1 VYGADQYVKAAYEDT
16 LLDIAR
22 RYSVGYE
29 EIRRANPS
37 LDLWIPGAGA
47 DVLVPGRRI
56 LPPGPHEGIVVNL
69 PEHRLYYYPRPQ
81 RHEKPQVITFP
92 VSVGKMDWRTPIGE
106 TQIISKLKDPT
117 WHPPPSVLKEHAER
131 GDPLPK
137 VVPAGPDNP
146 LGEYAMRLAIH
157 PGDYLIHGTNN
168 PQAVGMAVTHGCI
181 RLYPEDIEALF
192 KIVPVGTKV
201 WLINEPVKV
210 AYVDGELLLEAHP
223 QIDAEGQPMEPD
235 LDMLSLRL
243 DHALGSTT
251 AAINWDLARETLQS
265 AVGMPTLVGLE
276 ADPDAPAGA
285 APAAAPQAA
294 GADAAMAP
302 PGAAADAAVSP
313 HSGSADTA
321 APAPVPRTITLP
333 APQAPAATPA
343 AQSAIPMPAP
353 DPATSAPSPPEPH
366 P

>member
-1 VYGADQYVKAAYEDT
+1 
-16 LLDIAR
+16 
-22 RYSVGYE
+22 
-29 EIRRANPS
+29 
-37 LDLWIPGAGA
+37 
-47 DVLVPGRRI
+47 
-56 LPPGPHEGIVVNL
+56 
-69 PEHRLYYYPRPQ
+69 
-81 RHEKPQVITFP
+81 
-92 VSVGKMDWRTPIGE
+92 
-106 TQIISKLKDPT
+106 
-117 WHPPPSVLKEHAER
+117 VLKEHAER

-192 KIVPVGTKV
+192 KIVPMGTKV

-265 AVGMPTLVGLE
+265 AVGMPTLVGLQ
-276 ADPDAPAGA
+276 ADLDAPAA
-285 APAAAPQAA
+285 TAPAPAPPA
-294 GADAAMAP
+294 GADAAMPAQT
-302 PGAAADAAVSP
+302 GAGDAA
-313 HSGSADTA
+313 
-321 APAPVPRTITLP
+321 APVPRTITMP
-333 APQAPAATPA
+333 APPAAPATPA
-343 AQSAIPMPAP
+343 AQSAIPIAAP
-353 DPATSAPSPPEPH
+353 DPAISGTPTPAPPPDPH